1 MRIYSSGMDWVRA
14 AWRWWRRSPARD
26 VVFAALM
33 TAITVSG
40 SYGEGH
46 PHNPADKVQFHNVP
60 IPQPSVAALLLV
72 AVASLVLVWRNRWPY
87 AVLAVSA
94 GAVLGYT
101 LLGYVNGAA
110 LVAPAAAAYAL
121 ASNVSVRKALVASGV
136 TLAALL
142 VTTSASNPFGTA
154 TGGPVVVLPVLFAA
168 ACLGGIAVSNR
179 RAFVASI
186 QARAEDEA
194 RLRIDEER
202 LRIARELHD
211 VVAHTMSTIN
221 VQAAAAAW
229 LLADR
234 PAEAAEALAAIRTAS
249 KNGLRELRAIL
260 NVLRQAD
267 EADPTAPA
275 PGLAQLDALIAGV
288 SQAGLPTTL
297 DVSGHHADLP
307 PGADLAAYR
316 IIQESLTNAI
326 RHAGPATATVTLRY
340 LDDVLMIDVTDT
352 GRGVAEALAGSD
364 GTGRRG
370 NIGSAPW
377 QYSGHG
383 LAGMR
388 ERAAAAGGT
397 LEAGPADGGGF
408 QVTAAL
414 PLRRQ
419 DEPAPSDRQGQPVRR
434 GEQGEPVGPAADR
447 AGNETAA
454 AEESRRP

>member
-1 MRIYSSGMDWVRA
+1 VDWVRA

-26 VVFAALM
+26 VVFAGVM

-46 PHNPADKVQFHNVP
+46 PHNPSDIIQFHNAP
-60 IPQPSVAALLLV
+60 IPKPSAALLLV
-72 AVASLVLVWRNRWPY
+72 AVASIVLVWRNRWPL
-87 AVLAVSA
+87 AVLAVSTA
-94 GAVLGYT
+94 AVLVYT

-110 LVAPAAAAYAL
+110 LVAPAAAVYAV
-121 ASNVSVRKALVASGV
+121 ATNASVRKALTAAAVA
-136 TLAALL
+136 LAALL
-142 VTTSASNPFGTA
+142 AATAANNPFGSPTS
-154 TGGPVVVLPVLFAA
+154 GPVVVLPVLFAA

-186 QARAEDEA
+186 QARADNEA
-194 RLRIDEER
+194 KLRIDEER

-221 VQAAAAAW
+221 VQAAAAA
-229 LLADR
+229 LLLTDR
-234 PAEAAEALAAIRTAS
+234 PDEASDALAAIRAAS

-267 EADPTAPA
+267 DADPTSPA

-288 SQAGLPTTL
+288 NQAGLPTAL
-297 DVSGHHADLP
+297 DISGNRLDLD

-326 RHAGPATATVTLRY
+326 RHAGPATAAVRLRY
-340 LDDVLMIDVTDT
+340 NQDTLLIEVTDT
-352 GRGVAEALAGSD
+352 GQGVPGWQAATADAGRAD
-364 GTGRRG
+364 GGQ
-370 NIGSAPW
+370 SEPW
-377 QYSGHG
+377 HAASGHG

-397 LEAGPADGGGF
+397 LKAGPGPDGGF
-408 QVTAAL
+408 EVTAAI
-414 PLRRQ
+414 PVGGE
-419 DEPAPSDRQGQPVRR
+419 DEPLASDAHDRQ
-434 GEQGEPVGPAADR
+434 
-447 AGNETAA
+447 AA
-454 AEESRRP
+454 AGGTRP